1 MNKVECKK
9 YLRRAYRSIIQ
20 FNTSLT
26 PENIEK
32 EIIKEMGYEKNAII
46 AYSKI
51 AVYNMQN
58 SANSEIT
65 IDDLTAQIDELIRI
79 YPKYIAIQKAKNL

>member
-1 MNKVECKK
+1 MNKIECKK
-9 YLRRAYRSIIQ
+9 YLKRAFKSIVEL
-20 FNTSLT
+20 NMSLT
-26 PENIEK
+26 PENIER

-58 SANSEIT
+58 SGNTEIT
-65 IDDLTAQIDELIRI
+65 IDDLTAQIDEVTKL
-79 YPKYIAIQKAKNL
+79 YPKYIAIQKAKDL

>member
-1 MNKVECKK
+1 MNKTECKK
-9 YLRRAYRSIIQ
+9 YLRRAYKSVIEWNKSI
-20 FNTSLT
+20 T
-26 PENIEK
+26 PQNIEE
-32 EIIKEMGYEKNAII
+32 EIRKEMGYEINAII

-58 SANSEIT
+58 SGNIEIT
-65 IDDLTAQIDELIRI
+65 IDDLTAQIDEITKI